1 MTVAP
6 THDTLCIHHLQ
17 QQLASQPDP
26 ETLAADLLDGTGN
39 LNTAD
44 RVNALLA
51 NTVKQFARQRIDR
64 ADALAMG
71 YLAQMLLNTVPG
83 VQKEHQAIR
92 SAEAR
97 HALRK
102 SLAESQARRSAGQP
116 AAAGVSS
123 HAGSTGTPACAP
135 VATTQSLTTFEA
147 DVSSRAILPQQ
158 VQRGIPA
165 GSLSATDHNLAALPS
180 PTFEQQCNDAELSDE
195 ALLAVV
201 LQATAPQPRR

>member
-6 THDTLCIHHLQ
+6 THDTLCAHHVQ
-17 QQLASQPDP
+17 RAEAAEPDP
-26 ETLAADLLDGTGN
+26 EALAAELLENTGN

-51 NTVKQFARQRIDR
+51 NTVKQFALQRIDR
-64 ADALAMG
+64 ADALAFG

-92 SAEAR
+92 NAEAR
-97 HALRK
+97 QALRK
-102 SLAESQARRSAGQP
+102 SIAESQARRSAVQP
-116 AAAGVSS
+116 AGTGVSS
-123 HAGSTGTPACAP
+123 RASSTGTPACAP
-135 VATTQSLTTFEA
+135 VATTKSLTTFEA

-158 VQRGIPA
+158 VQRGIPP
-165 GSLSATDHNLAALPS
+165 GSLSGTDHNLATPPS
-180 PTFEQQCNDAELSDE
+180 HTFAHQSDDAELSDE